1 MIAEGGVKGNMNF
14 AEMKQ
19 ALEKQGALREAAE
32 SGEGQALLKKLDTAA
47 LERAAKSGD
56 TAAMR
61 AALQSVLATAEGRAL
76 AEKVQRAVK
85 KP

>member
-1 MIAEGGVKGNMNF
+1 MDF
-14 AEMKQ
+14 AELKR
-19 ALEKQGALREAAE
+19 ALEKQSALREAAA
-32 SGEGQALLKKLDTAA
+32 SGEGQALAKWLDAAA
-47 LERAAKSGD
+47 LERAVKSGD

-76 AEKVQRAVK
+76 AEKVQKAVK

>member
-1 MIAEGGVKGNMNF
+1 MDL
-14 AEMKQ
+14 AEMKR
-19 ALEKQGALREAAE
+19 ALEKQSALRAAAE
-32 SGEGQALLKKLDTAA
+32 SSEGQALAKRLDAAA
-47 LERAAKSGD
+47 LERAVKSGD

-76 AEKVQRAVK
+76 AERVQKAVK

>member
-1 MIAEGGVKGNMNF
+1 MNF
-14 AEMKQ
+14 FMDLAEMKR
-19 ALEKQGALREAAE
+19 ALEQQSALRAAAE
-32 SGEGQALLKKLDTAA
+32 SCEGAELAKRLDAAA
-47 LERAAKSGD
+47 LERAVKSGD

-76 AEKVQRAVK
+76 AEKVQKAVK